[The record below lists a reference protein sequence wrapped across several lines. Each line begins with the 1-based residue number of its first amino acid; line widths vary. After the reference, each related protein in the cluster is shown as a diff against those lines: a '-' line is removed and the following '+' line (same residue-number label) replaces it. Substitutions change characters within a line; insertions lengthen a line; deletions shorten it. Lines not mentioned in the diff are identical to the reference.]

1 MEPNHPLPSP
11 ARSFVLTQAR
21 PPADS
26 RKSIKTPM
34 PSLLYM
40 SSPIN
45 ALLEGLYS
53 GDVTVDTLRG
63 KGDFGI
69 GTFNN
74 LDGELI
80 ALNGRFLQ
88 LDLDGNAHEVDG
100 ALMTPFATVCHFKP
114 MMTEEFATP
123 LSYEAFLKQLKDI
136 LPSEN
141 MFYAI
146 HMEGRFREAKTR
158 SVPRTENYRPLAEAT
173 DKQKVRQFTDIEGH
187 LVGFYTP
194 SFVPSVNVPGF
205 HFHFIDKDLATGGH
219 LLSCAPERLA
229 IRLQIIDGMELSLP
243 KTLDYL
249 TASFTRDAK
258 KDLEKAER

>member
-1 MEPNHPLPSP
+1 MS
-11 ARSFVLTQAR
+11 S
-21 PPADS
+21 
-26 RKSIKTPM
+26 M
-34 PSLLYM
+34 LYM

-45 ALLEGLYS
+45 ALLEGFYR
-53 GDVTVDTLRG
+53 DDITIDTLKE

-80 ALNGRFLQ
+80 ALGGRFFQ
-88 LDLDGNAHEVDG
+88 LDLDGNARVVDG
-100 ALMTPFATVCHFKP
+100 TMKTPFSTVCRFVP
-114 MMTEEFATP
+114 MLSEEISELLT
-123 LSYEAFLKQLKDI
+123 YDAFTKRLKGV
-136 LPSEN
+136 LPSDN

-146 HMEGRFREAKTR
+146 HMEGRFRTVKTR
-158 SVPRTENYRPLAEAT
+158 SVPKTENYRPLSEAT
-173 DKQKVRQFTDIEGH
+173 DHQKIRHFENVAGH

-194 SFVPSVNVPGF
+194 SFVPSVNVPGY
-205 HFHFIDKDLATGGH
+205 HFHFIDETFSAGGH
-219 LLSCAPERLA
+219 LLNCEPERLD
-229 IRLQIIDGMELSLP
+229 IRLQIFSSMELTLP